1 MSEQTPST
9 DDPYSSV
16 DYRRLISWS
25 ARIERE
31 RPFLLHHLPGDKK
44 SRILDLGC
52 GTGEHSRFL
61 AEQGYEV
68 LGVDSSPSMLEKALD
83 TAMPDNLNFQDA
95 DLTRLNDYVGPAW
108 NGALCLGNV
117 IPHLNTEVAL
127 SSMLL
132 SLRRILTDDA
142 SIVLQLLNYDR
153 IIDTGIRYLPP
164 TFRPGTNGEETVFL
178 RLMTV
183 QEDGMILFTPT
194 SLRFRSQ
201 DDKPVEVV
209 ASRRVR
215 VRGWRR
221 DEILKHLDAAGF
233 PRHEVFGGM
242 RWEPWEALES
252 PDLVVV
258 AR

>member
-1 MSEQTPST
+1 MSKQVSST

-16 DYRRLISWS
+16 DYRRLVSWS

-31 RPFLLHHLPGDKK
+31 RPFLLGQLPREEK

-61 AEQGYEV
+61 AEQGFEV
-68 LGVDSSPSMLEKALD
+68 LGVDSSLSMLEKACDSPL
-83 TAMPDNLNFQDA
+83 PENLSFQNA
-95 DLTRLNDYVGPAW
+95 DLTQLNDFVGPAW

-117 IPHLNTEVAL
+117 LPHLNSDVAL

-132 SLRRILTDDA
+132 SLRRLLSDDA
-142 SIVLQLLNYDR
+142 PIVLQLLNYDR

-164 TFRPGTNGEETVFL
+164 TFQPGDSGGETVFL
-178 RLMTV
+178 RFMTV

-194 SLRFRSQ
+194 SLRYRPEVEN
-201 DDKPVEVV
+201 PVEVM

-221 DEILKHLDAAGF
+221 FEVLKHLAAAGF
-233 PRHEVFGGM
+233 SQHEVFGGI

-252 PDLVVV
+252 HDLVVV